1 MGLGR
6 ARPFGHAWLAALARC
21 LRWTQ
26 PCASPT
32 LRPSGRLD
40 AACREKTVTEPL
52 LSVSESATRKLEE
65 MKQADLYDYQLVNE
79 EGMLDATAARVRAI
93 IERES
98 RRDPPRRV
106 TI

>member
-1 MGLGR
+1 
-6 ARPFGHAWLAALARC
+6 
-21 LRWTQ
+21 
-26 PCASPT
+26 
-32 LRPSGRLD
+32 
-40 AACREKTVTEPL
+40 
-52 LSVSESATRKLEE
+52 
-65 MKQADLYDYQLVNE
+65 MKRADLYDYQLVNE